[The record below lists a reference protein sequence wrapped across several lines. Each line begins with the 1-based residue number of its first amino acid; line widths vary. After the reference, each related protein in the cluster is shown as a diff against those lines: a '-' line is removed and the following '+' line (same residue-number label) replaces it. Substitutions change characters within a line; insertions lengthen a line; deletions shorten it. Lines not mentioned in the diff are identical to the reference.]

1 MAHSLFEPAPEPLGE
16 RVWRC
21 VKALGFSSLP
31 AAARV
36 HQPEFSGRACP
47 DLTRRLDA
55 RGQQKLLEAEL
66 ALRPITK

>member
-1 MAHSLFEPAPEPLGE
+1 MAHSLFEPAPSPLGE

-36 HQPEFSGRACP
+36 HRPGFSGHACP
-47 DLTRRLDA
+47 DRTHRMDA
-55 RGQQKLLEAEL
+55 RGQQTLLETEL